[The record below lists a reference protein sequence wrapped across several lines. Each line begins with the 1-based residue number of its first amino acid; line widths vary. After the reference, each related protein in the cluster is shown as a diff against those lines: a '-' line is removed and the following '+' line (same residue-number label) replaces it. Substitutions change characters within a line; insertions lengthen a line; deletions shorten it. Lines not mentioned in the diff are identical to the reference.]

1 MIVKIHQVSGA
12 MWIHLGI
19 KNCLEKTKNSP
30 FTQKSEV
37 SLHAQ
42 KQKEAQMVVVVKSRW
57 FILFS
62 QFWGTC
68 FLFVFMHAS
77 RWQNCSAPRA
87 WKEVLG
93 IYEGV
98 WQQRN
103 ISVLTKRQGEE
114 GKRIC
119 SHRRIDHPSQVWSLS
134 PAFHFSDL
142 PPVNKTGTSRTAP
155 EVL

>member
-1 MIVKIHQVSGA
+1 
-12 MWIHLGI
+12 
-19 KNCLEKTKNSP
+19 
-30 FTQKSEV
+30 
-37 SLHAQ
+37 
-42 KQKEAQMVVVVKSRW
+42 MVVVVKSHW

-68 FLFVFMHAS
+68 FFFVFMHAS
-77 RWQNCSAPRA
+77 CWQNCSAPRA

-93 IYEGV
+93 ICEGV

-155 EVL
+155 EVLWLFKKCSGVFIIEKQSQYGQMEYGCSLYSRLCIFSF